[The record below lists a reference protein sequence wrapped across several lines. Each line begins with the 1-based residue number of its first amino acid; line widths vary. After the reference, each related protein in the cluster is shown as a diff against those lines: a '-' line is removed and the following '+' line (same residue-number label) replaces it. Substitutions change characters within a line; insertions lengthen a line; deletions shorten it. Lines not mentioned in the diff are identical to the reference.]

1 MKTIIAFIRPSKE
14 EAVRDA
20 LHHVPGLSGASFSD
34 VRGFGRGG
42 RHGHSQDEEA
52 EALLGTARKV
62 RVEVMVPE
70 DRVAALTKAIAAAG
84 HTGNRG
90 DGKVYV
96 MPLESAVRVSTGEI
110 GDTAV

>member
-1 MKTIIAFIRPSKE
+1 MKTIVAFIRPSKE

-20 LHHVPGLSGASFSD
+20 LHNLHGLSGASFSD

-42 RHGHSQDEEA
+42 RHGHSADEEA

-62 RVEVMVPE
+62 RVEVMVPDE
-70 DRVAALTKAIAAAG
+70 RVVALTKAIAAAA

-96 MPLESAVRVSTGEI
+96 MPLESAVRVSSGETGE
-110 GDTAV
+110 TAV